1 MRSLIRTLMLCVAL
15 TLLVGQTNAQTLSK
29 LKTSSAFPIAQLDA
43 SKIQRWILPSFHIN
57 GKPAKAHSQGLFV
70 NQNGFF
76 LTARRDDINPR
87 RSLLFWLSCNP
98 NSQKENCNGSK
109 STWTKIW
116 DITPT
121 SQPETWTGML
131 DHPGGFDSDGQ
142 NLWIPISQSRHN
154 GQTMVRKFSIRSL
167 IEKGDA
173 TPTES
178 ITINDHIGAI
188 AVSSGSNRLFGANWD
203 TLLTYELSLD
213 GNPIQHYERNS
224 FIRNFSNWSIA
235 VQDWKVYEEFLIASG
250 IDKSS
255 KLLSGR
261 TRSLIQLINLKTRQ
275 IIGELRLPSRHK
287 SGNFTREGM
296 AVFGE
301 YIWLLPDDLGEE
313 NKLYRFELNELLKVG
328 RSGESTIDE
337 SKAEEK

>member
-1 MRSLIRTLMLCVAL
+1 MLL
-15 TLLVGQTNAQTLSK
+15 RQSNAQTVNK
-29 LKTSSAFPIAQLDA
+29 AKTSSVVPVAQLDTT
-43 SKIQRWILPSFHIN
+43 KIHTWMLPPLLIN
-57 GKPAKAHSQGLFV
+57 EKPAKCHTQGLYV
-70 NQNGFF
+70 HQNGFF
-76 LTARRDDINPR
+76 VTARRDDITPR
-87 RSLLFWLSCNP
+87 RSLLLWFRCNP
-98 NSQKENCNGSK
+98 NSKKENREESK
-109 STWTKIW
+109 KTWTKIW

-121 SQPETWTGML
+121 SQPASWSGIL
-131 DHPGGFDSDGQ
+131 DHPGGFDSDGE
-142 NLWIPISQSRHN
+142 NLWIPISQSRRN

-173 TPTES
+173 MPTES